1 MRVRAVLLFI
11 CVLFI
16 SGCPSEVVTPIVA
29 PVPRKAASPEAEI
42 LYREA
47 MKQYDAKN
55 LDEADRM
62 FAEFERQYGNDPLM
76 EQVLLYRGKIAV
88 EQNRSDDAKPLFE
101 RLLQL
106 SSASSHGDYASMY
119 LGLIAFQQGN
129 AKDAVHYLQPL
140 AGRFADQTDNLA
152 VLRTLWQSYFNLA
165 QYSEMLVW
173 MEEFLQAGPSAEDRD
188 AAQAAARNVVG
199 GSTLSELQQVAT
211 QMNQK
216 GAVWTLITAQI
227 ARIQLESQQFD
238 AALET
243 AESIRDSGMENASLV
258 ADVLEL
264 VESRNRVDMTKVGCL
279 LPLSGKM
286 RLVGEEAKKGV
297 LLASGQNGFSRGSAP
312 LTVILRDTANTEQTV
327 EATVEELV
335 LTQQVAA
342 IVGPMDALVSRQAA
356 QKAQQLGVPMIVLS
370 TDDRL
375 GETGNFIFRKFA
387 SNHGEIEALV
397 QAAESELQLRE
408 ISADAA
414 RYATLYP
421 ENGYGKLMNRI
432 FKQQLETR
440 SRAVLSVPFPPETR
454 DFNQVASSLAR
465 REFDVLL
472 LPMTAQQLA
481 LAAPALAAAGI
492 WPSLPDTDDESS
504 RTAVYLVPSVGY
516 SPSLVSRAGRYLQS
530 AYFVRDFTADTE
542 SSSVSIFVRDFSN
555 TYKTPPSVY
564 AGYGY
569 DAMLLIQQAILTGVT
584 SRSALRAWLDEVV
597 SAPGLVHPFEGF
609 DSEGNAVAL
618 PMVRSLSG
626 TEFR

>member
-1 MRVRAVLLFI
+1 MRVRVVLLFI

-16 SGCPSEVVTPIVA
+16 SGCPSDVVTPIVA

-47 MKQYDAKN
+47 TNQYDAKN

-76 EQVLLYRGKIAV
+76 EQVLLFRGKIAM
-88 EQNRSDDAKPLFE
+88 EQRRPDDAKPLFE

-129 AKDAVHYLQPL
+129 AEDAVHYLQPL
-140 AGRFADQTDNLA
+140 AGRFADRNDNLA
-152 VLRTLWQSYFNLA
+152 VLRTLWESYFNLE

-173 MEEFLQAGPSAEDRD
+173 MEEYLQAGPAAANRD
-188 AAQAAARNVVG
+188 VAQTTARNVVG
-199 GSTLSELQQVAT
+199 GLTLPELQRVAT

-216 GAVWTLITAQI
+216 GVVWTLVTAQI

-238 AALET
+238 AAMET

-286 RLVGEEAKKGV
+286 RLVGEEAKKGI
-297 LLASGQNGFSRGSAP
+297 LLASGQGGFARGNAP
-312 LTVILRDTANTEQTV
+312 LTVILRDTANTEQTL

-342 IVGPMDALVSRQAA
+342 IVGPMDAVVSRQAA

-375 GETGNFIFRKFA
+375 GEMGNFIFRKFA
-387 SNHGEIEALV
+387 SNQSEIEALV
-397 QAAESELQLRE
+397 RAAGSELQLRE
-408 ISADAA
+408 ISANSA

-432 FKQQLETR
+432 FEQQLETR
-440 SRAVLSVPFPPETR
+440 SRAVASVPFPPEMR
-454 DFNQVASSLAR
+454 DFNHVAISLTQ

-472 LPMTAQQLA
+472 LPMTSQQLA

-492 WPSLPDTDDESS
+492 WPSLPGTDDESS

-516 SPSLVSRAGRYLQS
+516 SPSLVSRAGRYLQG

-542 SSSVSIFVRDFSN
+542 SSSVSIFIREFSN

-569 DAMLLIQQAILTGVT
+569 DAMLLIQRAIQSGVT
-584 SRSALRAWLDEVV
+584 SRSALRTWLDEVV
-597 SAPGLVHPFEGF
+597 SAAGLVYPFEGF

-626 TEFR
+626 TELR